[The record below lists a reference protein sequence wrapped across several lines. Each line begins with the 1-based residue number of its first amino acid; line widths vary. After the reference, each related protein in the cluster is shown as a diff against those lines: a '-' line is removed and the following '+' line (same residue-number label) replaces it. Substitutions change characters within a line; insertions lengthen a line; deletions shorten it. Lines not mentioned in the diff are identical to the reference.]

1 MDLQIQPRDE
11 SSRLS
16 HLDREESHLWRIALM
31 FLALLGIGVAAAAW
45 QNLAQIS
52 AHLGLLLVPVL
63 VAVLVVVFAVF
74 SARKRHEIAI
84 LRAELRGLEKATS
97 TPPSESQLGHM
108 LELIRRSQ
116 KGFRD
121 LVDSLDDAVLA
132 VSLDGTIQAANRTVA
147 QLFGA
152 EFPEFIGRPASD
164 FVVRPAATDA
174 EKLLPRLR
182 DRQHWSGIVEVQ
194 FKRETKPRFFDI
206 SAQLI
211 RKDSHIAGVSI
222 WARDVTVQRERESRF
237 TELFESLHEGVY
249 FSTPDGQWLDANT
262 SLVHMLGYESK
273 AEVQTVNIEDLYVNR
288 AERSECLDAMNRNG
302 MVVDREIHLR
312 RKDGREIICLDSARA
327 IYDADGR
334 VVRYQGT
341 LVEITQKREMEA
353 RLQDQQE
360 FSRRL
365 IECFPDAILV
375 LDTSLRY
382 TFASPR
388 IQEITGFAPEEV
400 LGTDAGP
407 ENTEPAHLYREIV
420 AGKQKIGRSEYL
432 TQHRN
437 GSWQTLRSTASPLV
451 GHSNEIVGVV
461 ASIRDITVAKQLE
474 QQLMQAERLAAMGQ
488 MIDGFAHELNNPLT
502 AIMGGIDLLEISGPE
517 KDQKHLKLLKEQA
530 RRAVEVVQNLLFF
543 SRPPTR
549 GNVRLNLNDL
559 MQRTLLLHQ
568 YSLRMN
574 NIVIDFLPE
583 PSLPPYEGDAHQ
595 LMQVFLNLIIN
606 AEQAIRTVRE
616 RGSIRVR
623 MGHKDSALWVSFQ
636 DDGPGIPEE
645 MLTNIFD
652 PFYSTK
658 RPGGGSGMGLSVS
671 MGIVKSYGG
680 RIQFEPAPGSGAVFT
695 VWLPLKAQT
704 SGGELATRATANT
717 NLKG

>member
-1 MDLQIQPRDE
+1 
-11 SSRLS
+11 
-16 HLDREESHLWRIALM
+16 
-31 FLALLGIGVAAAAW
+31 
-45 QNLAQIS
+45 
-52 AHLGLLLVPVL
+52 
-63 VAVLVVVFAVF
+63 
-74 SARKRHEIAI
+74 
-84 LRAELRGLEKATS
+84 
-97 TPPSESQLGHM
+97 M

-132 VSLDGTIQAANRTVA
+132 LSLDGTILAANRTVA

-152 EFPEFIGRPASD
+152 EFTEFIGRVPSD
-164 FVVRPAATDA
+164 FLSRPSAVDA
-174 EKLLPRLR
+174 QKLLPRIL
-182 DRQHWSGIVEVQ
+182 DRRHWSGIVEVQ
-194 FKRETKPRFFDI
+194 LKREAKPRFFDV
-206 SAQLI
+206 SAQLL
-211 RKDSHIAGVSI
+211 RKDGQNAGISV
-222 WARDVTVQRERESRF
+222 WARDITVQRERESRF
-237 TELFESLHEGVY
+237 TELFENLHEGVY

-262 SLVHMLGYESK
+262 SLVHMLGFESK
-273 AEVQTVNIEDLYVNR
+273 AEMQSINIEDLYVDR
-288 AERSECLDAMNRNG
+288 ADRGTGMEELNRNA
-302 MVVDREIHLR
+302 MVVDREIRLR

-327 IYDADGR
+327 IYDTDGR

-341 LVEITQKREMEA
+341 LVDITQKREMEA

-375 LDTSLRY
+375 LDTNLRY

-388 IQEITGFAPEEV
+388 IQEITGWPPEEI

-407 ENTEPAHLYREIV
+407 DSTEPAHLYREIL
-420 AGKQKIGRSEYL
+420 AGKLKVGRSEYL

-451 GHSNEIVGVV
+451 GHNSEIVGVV
-461 ASIRDITVAKQLE
+461 ASLRDITVAKQIE

-502 AIMGGIDLLEISGPE
+502 AIMGGIDLLEISSSE
-517 KDQKHLKLLKEQA
+517 KDSKHLRLLKEQA

-549 GNVRLNLNDL
+549 GNTRLNLNEL

-568 YSLRMN
+568 YSLRLN
-574 NIVIDFLPE
+574 NITIDFLPE
-583 PSLPPYEGDAHQ
+583 PSLPIYEGDANQ

-606 AEQAIRTVRE
+606 GEQAIRTVRE

-623 MGHKDSALWVSFQ
+623 LGHKESSLWISFQ
-636 DDGPGIPEE
+636 DDGPGIPED
-645 MLTNIFD
+645 MLNNIFD

-658 RPGGGSGMGLSVS
+658 RPGGGTGMGLSVS

-695 VWLPLKAQT
+695 VWLPLRAKN
-704 SGGELATRATANT
+704 SGELAAAAHV
-717 NLKG
+717 K